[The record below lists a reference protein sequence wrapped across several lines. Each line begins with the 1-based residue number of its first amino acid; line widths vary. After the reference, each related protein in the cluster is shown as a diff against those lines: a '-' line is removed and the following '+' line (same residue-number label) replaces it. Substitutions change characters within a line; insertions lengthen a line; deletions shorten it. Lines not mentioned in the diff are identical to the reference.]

1 MLHVA
6 TCLWQANGASQP
18 FSRCY
23 DESWVEKLYRG
34 VARNLTQPFR
44 FVLFTDEPRCLGP
57 SISQEPLL
65 ARPISYGSFTEPY
78 RLGQPMILM
87 GLDTVI
93 TGNIDHL
100 AGYCLTS
107 DVIALPRDPY
117 MPSRACNGVALVP
130 AGKQDVWS
138 RWRGENDMEWIRQQP
153 HAFIDDVFPGHVVSF
168 KGHVRSH
175 GLGDARIVYF
185 HGNDKPHELVG
196 RPEAEWVRE
205 HWV

>member
-1 MLHVA
+1 MLNVA
-6 TCLWQANGASQP
+6 TCLWKPNETSLE

-34 VARNLTQPFR
+34 VARNLTVPFR

-57 SISQEPLL
+57 SISQELL
-65 ARPISYGSFTEPY
+65 ESRPISYGSFTEPY
-78 RLGQPMILM
+78 KLGQPMILM

-100 AGYCLTS
+100 AHYCMTG

-130 AGKQDVWS
+130 KGNRDVWE
-138 RWRGENDMEWIRQQP
+138 RWRGENDMEWMRQQP
-153 HAFIDDVFPGHVVSF
+153 HLFIDDLFPQSVVSF
-168 KGHVRSH
+168 KGSVRER
-175 GLGDARIVYF
+175 GLRDARIVYF
-185 HGNDKPHELVG
+185 HGHEKPHELAG
-196 RPEAEWVRE
+196 AHTQWVRE
-205 HWV
+205 HWS